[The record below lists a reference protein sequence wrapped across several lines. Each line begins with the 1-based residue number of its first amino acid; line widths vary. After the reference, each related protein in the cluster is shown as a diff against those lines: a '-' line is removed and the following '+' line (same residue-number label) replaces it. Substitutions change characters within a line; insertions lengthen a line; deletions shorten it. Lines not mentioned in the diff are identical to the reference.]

1 MINNRSFDEQSTL
14 QSLSSSTLFMIVNRK
29 DDIDPSDTRFEWMVL
44 VLLGNEFCI
53 YTRSF
58 VEVGLSR
65 TFFAR
70 DWR

>member
-1 MINNRSFDEQSTL
+1 
-14 QSLSSSTLFMIVNRK
+14 MIVNRK

-53 YTRSF
+53 YTASF
-58 VEVGLSR
+58 VEVGLFR

-70 DWR
+70 DWPVIDDEA